1 VLHRERNFR
10 CISNDGPPSSKF
22 FLACKHCVLLQALQ
36 SEDGAEEQR
45 DALLAQVLAL
55 VLPERQR
62 QVLTLLSL
70 GWSYERIARELG
82 IAVGTVKTHV
92 FRARNNPDVSKILL
106 L

>member
-1 VLHRERNFR
+1 MEFLHKER
-10 CISNDGPPSSKF
+10 
-22 FLACKHCVLLQALQ
+22 A
-36 SEDGAEEQR
+36 
-45 DALLAQVLAL
+45 ALLAQELAL

-92 FRARNNPDVSKILL
+92 FRARNNPNVSKILL